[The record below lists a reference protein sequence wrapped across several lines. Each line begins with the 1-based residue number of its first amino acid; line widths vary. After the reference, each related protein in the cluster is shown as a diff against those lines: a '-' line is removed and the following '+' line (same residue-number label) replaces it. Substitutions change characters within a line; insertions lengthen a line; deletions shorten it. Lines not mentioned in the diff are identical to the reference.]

1 MPSPTGT
8 ALIWTQKIRKT
19 RVLNQCCGRRGRHNK
34 YIRLQKRLLCRALRG
49 RHWLEHRKH
58 SKPVFCSRISFPSV
72 SYLKSWAQQIHQ
84 LLNTIPV
91 LSPTGKTLIWT
102 QKNSKNPRFLQLLLL
117 CQCFTRRDRHNK
129 HIRLQMRALQGRH
142 WFQLSKHSK
151 HVLFLS

>member
-1 MPSPTGT
+1 MLWSKRSAQQIHQTTKAIVVPSSTGT
-8 ALIWTQKIRKT
+8 TLIRTQKALKT
-19 RVLNQCCGRRGRHNK
+19 RVLFT
-34 YIRLQKRLLCRALRG
+34 Y
-49 RHWLEHRKH
+49 
-58 SKPVFCSRISFPSV
+58 FISISV
-72 SYLKSWAQQIHQ
+72 VPKELGQQIHQ